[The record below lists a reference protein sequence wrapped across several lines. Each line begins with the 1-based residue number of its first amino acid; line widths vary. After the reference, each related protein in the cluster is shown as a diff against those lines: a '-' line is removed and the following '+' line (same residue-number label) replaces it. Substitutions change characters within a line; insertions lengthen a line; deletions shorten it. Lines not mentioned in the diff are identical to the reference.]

1 MSEIGGGHIVSFD
14 NTRCLL
20 SMKNECCSKKNVRF
34 YATPGEIISHFR
46 FGLLGLYRLK
56 VPANAP
62 VTQFWSATIQ
72 SDGRGLRAKRSRL
85 NVELKC

>member
-1 MSEIGGGHIVSFD
+1 
-14 NTRCLL
+14 
-20 SMKNECCSKKNVRF
+20 
-34 YATPGEIISHFR
+34 
-46 FGLLGLYRLK
+46 LGLYRLK